1 VTEAFDLDWLDL
13 REPFDAL
20 ARNEALAARFLAR
33 LPARP
38 RLLDLGAGTGSLFR
52 WLAPRIGR
60 AQAWTLVD
68 ADREMAEAA
77 FDTVA
82 DRAEAVGLRV
92 TFPSRR
98 CLLVHAPG
106 GAWRVEALVADLA
119 EAPDNLPLHEADAV
133 VNSALCD
140 LVSRPWIE
148 RMAAALRVPFYAAL
162 CVDGR
167 DRFSPP
173 HPADAAVAQGF
184 RRDQRRNKGFG
195 GRRWARKR
203 RRPWR
208 KRSGAGLRGGNG
220 GERLGGARP
229 AAAAP
234 GLPLDAAR
242 RSFRASSPGARR
254 RRWRPGRPGRPAR
267 FGVGRSAPGAIARR
281 GLAARIGH
289 RDVLAVPPGP
299 LTQSSSRSCRLA
311 RCLPAPPE
319 SRAGRRRRFQGG
331 SAAAAGGARRRRSLR
346 PARPR
351 AGAAARP

>member
-1 VTEAFDLDWLDL
+1 MTEAFDLDWLDL

-20 ARNEALAARFLAR
+20 ARDEALAARLLSR

-119 EAPDNLPLHEADAV
+119 DAPDNLPLRETDAV

-140 LVSRPWIE
+140 LVSRPWVE
-148 RMAAALRVPFYAAL
+148 RMAATLRVPFYAAL

-173 HPADAAVAQGF
+173 HPDDALVARGF

-195 GRRWARKR
+195 GAALGAEAPAAVAEAFRARGFAVETAASDWAV
-203 RRPWR
+203 
-208 KRSGAGLRGGNG
+208 RGRG
-220 GERLGGARP
+220 
-229 AAAAP
+229 AAAP
-234 GLPLDAAR
+234 GLPPDAAAPFLSR
-242 RSFRASSPGARR
+242 LVAGRAAAALAAGPGRDARR
-254 RRWRPGRPGRPAR
+254 VSAWGEAR
-267 FGVGRSAPGAIARR
+267 QERIARR
-281 GLAARIGH
+281 GLGARIGH
-289 RDVLAVPPGP
+289 RDVLAVPPG
-299 LTQSSSRSCRLA
+299 R
-311 RCLPAPPE
+311 
-319 SRAGRRRRFQGG
+319 
-331 SAAAAGGARRRRSLR
+331 
-346 PARPR
+346 
-351 AGAAARP
+351 

>member
-1 VTEAFDLDWLDL
+1 MAEAFDRDWLDL

-20 ARNEALAARFLAR
+20 ARDEALAARLLAR

-38 RLLDLGAGTGSLFR
+38 RLMDLGAGTAGLFR

-77 FDTVA
+77 FDTIA
-82 DRAEAVGLRV
+82 DRAESVGLRV

-98 CLLVHAPG
+98 TLLVHAPG

-119 EAPDNLPLHEADAV
+119 EAPANLPLREADAV

-173 HPADAAVAQGF
+173 HPADASVTRDF
-184 RRDQRRNKGFG
+184 RRDQRREKGFG
-195 GRRWARKR
+195 GA
-203 RRPWR
+203 
-208 KRSGAGLRGGNG
+208 A
-220 GERLGGARP
+220 LG
-229 AAAAP
+229 AAAP
-234 GLPLDAAR
+234 AVIAEAFGARGFAVERAASDWVVRGRGSAPPGLSLDAAAPFLSR
-242 RSFRASSPGARR
+242 LVAGRASAAVSAGPARDARR
-254 RRWRPGRPGRPAR
+254 ASAWGEAR
-267 FGVGRSAPGAIARR
+267 QEQIARR
-281 GLAARIGH
+281 GLGARIGH
-289 RDVLAVPPGP
+289 RDVLA
-299 LTQSSSRSCRLA
+299 
-311 RCLPAPPE
+311 LPAK
-319 SRAGRRRRFQGG
+319 GG
-331 SAAAAGGARRRRSLR
+331 
-346 PARPR
+346 
-351 AGAAARP
+351 